1 MNSNFC
7 GKCGASNAGQN
18 RFCLQCGLNLEP
30 VNQPVNPFGQP
41 AQFQPNAPQTP
52 NYAAQNA
59 YQPPINNST
68 PFQPNYGAPNN
79 FTPPPNNNFQSPSI
93 QATPLSQTV
102 ESQKTGIGGKIL
114 SVLGTLFVGFI
125 LLLKFGVIFLR
136 LGGLGGAWLLVAAV
150 LIIIVFAVISL
161 VKKLVK

>member
-1 MNSNFC
+1 MNYQFCPKCNFQNAPEMGFCSNCGANLPNVSNF
-7 GKCGASNAGQN
+7 SP
-18 RFCLQCGLNLEP
+18 EP
-30 VNQPVNPFGQP
+30 APTVFSP
-41 AQFQPNAPQTP
+41 AP
-52 NYAAQNA
+52 
-59 YQPPINNST
+59 S
-68 PFQPNYGAPNN
+68 
-79 FTPPPNNNFQSPSI
+79 FTPPSNNNFQTPSV
-93 QATPLSQTV
+93 QAAPLSQTV

-161 VKKLVK
+161 VKRLVK